1 MRNALSLTLIG
12 PMTLRITTI
21 SIMTLSI
28 VAFDIKIKH
37 NTQHYDSVVYV
48 EYLK

>member
-1 MRNALSLTLIG
+1 MRNALSFTLIG
-12 PMTLRITTI
+12 PMTL

-28 VAFDIKIKH
+28 VAFNITKIKH
-37 NTQHYDSVVYV
+37 DIQHYDSVIYV